1 MARLNQTEMRA
12 VVDTVILRIKESNS
26 NSPEQLDYEKKKGE
40 LECLQNEIYH
50 KSREIVKNLMKEY
63 QDKYPELKL
72 GYEDYR
78 NIVTIS
84 APKSLKEPKFSVSR
98 DNIERELIIANISGN
113 VQEMMETIINKYTNK

>member
-12 VVDTVILRIKESNS
+12 VVDTVILKIKESNS
-26 NSPEQLDYEKKKGE
+26 NSPEQLDYNKKKEE
-40 LECLQNEIYH
+40 LEVLQNEVYH

-63 QDKYPELKL
+63 QDKYPELKVDHDN
-72 GYEDYR
+72 YQ
-78 NIVTIS
+78 NVVTIS
-84 APKSLKEPKFSVSR
+84 TPKSLKNPEFSVSR